1 MRLSRRRLVWAGLAA
16 GLMMSVAGPA
26 AAQTISYSEAG
37 ALLAKSCGK
46 DIEKYCSKVNLGGG
60 GLKDCLSQRE
70 SQINPQCVSDYKAV
84 VASLDARLAAQAAVA
99 KACRGDATQFCQGTA
114 PGNAHYLGCLNAA
127 KKVVSK
133 RCTTAITNAG
143 WN

>member
-1 MRLSRRRLVWAGLAA
+1 MAGLVAA
-16 GLMMSVAGPA
+16 LAISFAGPA

-46 DIEKYCSKVNLGGG
+46 DIEKYCAKVNLGGG
-60 GLKDCLSQRE
+60 ALKDCLTAKAA
-70 SQINPQCVSDYKAV
+70 QINPQCIADYKTV
-84 VASLDARLAAQAAVA
+84 VASLDARLAAQAAVT

-114 PGNAHYLGCLNAA
+114 PGNAHYLDCLNAA
-127 KKVVSK
+127 RKVVSK

>member
-1 MRLSRRRLVWAGLAA
+1 MRLTLSSLAA
-16 GLMMSVAGPA
+16 VLLVSIGGPA
-26 AAQTISYSEAG
+26 TAQTISYSDAG

-46 DIEKYCSKVNLGGG
+46 DIEKYCPNVNLGGG
-60 GLKDCLSQRE
+60 ALKDCLAAQASK
-70 SQINPQCVSDYKAV
+70 INPQCIADYKAIIV
-84 VASLDARLAAQAAVA
+84 SLDARVAAQAAVT

-114 PGNAHYLGCLNAA
+114 PGNAHYLNCLNAA

>member
-1 MRLSRRRLVWAGLAA
+1 MHFSCRGLVRTAIAA
-16 GLMMSVAGPA
+16 GLVMGLAGTVS
-26 AAQTISYSEAG
+26 AQTISYSEAG

-46 DIEKYCSKVNLGGG
+46 DIVKFCPKVNLGGG
-60 GLKDCLSQRE
+60 ALKDCLTQRADK
-70 SQINPQCVSDYKAV
+70 INPQCISDYKAV
-84 VASLDARLAAQAAVA
+84 VASLDARLAAQAAVT

>member
-1 MRLSRRRLVWAGLAA
+1 MRLTMTSLVAVLLIGF
-16 GLMMSVAGPA
+16 GGPA
-26 AAQTISYSEAG
+26 SAQTISYSDAG

-46 DIEKYCSKVNLGGG
+46 DIEKYCPKVNLGGG
-60 GLKDCLSQRE
+60 ALKDCLAAKASK
-70 SQINPQCVSDYKAV
+70 INPQCIADYQAV
-84 VASLDARLAAQAAVA
+84 VASLDARVAAQAAVT
-99 KACRGDATQFCQGTA
+99 KSCRGDATQFCQGTA

>member
-1 MRLSRRRLVWAGLAA
+1 MKFKLTSLAA
-16 GLMMSVAGPA
+16 VLLVSLGGQAT
-26 AAQTISYSEAG
+26 AQTISYSEAG

-46 DIEKYCSKVNLGGG
+46 DIEKYCPKVNLGGG
-60 GLKDCLSQRE
+60 ALKDCLAAKAS
-70 SQINPQCVSDYKAV
+70 SINPQCIADYKAI
-84 VASLDARLAAQAAVA
+84 VASLDARVAAQAAVP
-99 KACRGDATQFCQGTA
+99 KACQGDATEFCQGTA
-114 PGNAHYLGCLNAA
+114 PGNAHFLNCLNAA

>member
-1 MRLSRRRLVWAGLAA
+1 MRLMVTSLAA
-16 GLMMSVAGPA
+16 ALLIGLGGQAS
-26 AAQTISYSEAG
+26 AQTISYSEAG

-46 DIEKYCSKVNLGGG
+46 DIEKYCPKVNLGGG
-60 GLKDCLSQRE
+60 ALKDCLAAKASK
-70 SQINPQCVSDYKAV
+70 INPQCIADYKAV
-84 VASLDARLAAQAAVA
+84 VASLDARLAAQAAVT

-133 RCTTAITNAG
+133 RCTAAITNAG

>member
-1 MRLSRRRLVWAGLAA
+1 MRLMVTSLAAALLLGLAGQA
-16 GLMMSVAGPA
+16 S
-26 AAQTISYSEAG
+26 AQTISYSEAG

-46 DIEKYCSKVNLGGG
+46 DIEKYCPKVNLGGG
-60 GLKDCLSQRE
+60 ALKDCLAAQE
-70 SQINPQCVSDYKAV
+70 AKINPQCITDYKAV
-84 VASLDARLAAQAAVA
+84 VASLDARVAAQAAVT

-114 PGNAHYLGCLNAA
+114 PGNAHYLDCLNAA

>member
-1 MRLSRRRLVWAGLAA
+1 MPSLAA
-16 GLMMSVAGPA
+16 VLLMSLGGQAY
-26 AAQTISYSEAG
+26 AQTISYSEAG

-46 DIEKYCSKVNLGGG
+46 DIEKYCPKVNLGGG
-60 GLKDCLSQRE
+60 ALKDCLTAQAAK
-70 SQINPQCVSDYKAV
+70 INPQCIADYKTV
-84 VASLDARLAAQAAVA
+84 VASLDARLAAQAAVT

-114 PGNAHYLGCLNAA
+114 PGNAHYLNCLNAA

>member
-1 MRLSRRRLVWAGLAA
+1 MRSTKISLAA
-16 GLMMSVAGPA
+16 ILTMAFLAPST
-26 AAQTISYSEAG
+26 AQTISYSEAG

-46 DIEKYCSKVNLGGG
+46 DIEKYCPKVNLGGG
-60 GLKDCLSQRE
+60 ALKDCLMERAA
-70 SQINPQCVSDYKAV
+70 QISPQCIADYKTV
-84 VASLDARLAAQAAVA
+84 VASLNARLAAQAAVT
-99 KACRGDATQFCQGTA
+99 KACQGDATQFCQGTA
-114 PGNAHYLGCLNAA
+114 PGNAHYLNCLNAA

>member
-1 MRLSRRRLVWAGLAA
+1 MRILSRRLLGAGLAA
-16 GLMMSVAGPA
+16 GLLTGLAGSVS
-26 AAQTISYSEAG
+26 AQTISYSEAG

-46 DIEKYCSKVNLGGG
+46 DIEKYCPKVNLGGG
-60 GLKDCLSQRE
+60 ALKDCLQERAA
-70 SQINPQCVSDYKAV
+70 QINPQCIADYKIV
-84 VASLDARLAAQAAVA
+84 VASLNERLAAQAAVT

-114 PGNAHYLGCLNAA
+114 PGNAHYLNCLNAA